1 MILFKEILF
10 NKEGPVA
17 TITLNNPERYNA
29 LGPTISSELLS
40 ALVMCRKDREI
51 RVVVLT
57 GSGKAFCSGG
67 DISYFE
73 KFAVS
78 DPSEPVRQLLDPLHR
93 IVLEIRQMPK
103 PVLAV
108 INGAVSGAGMSLA
121 FACDLRLCSSQ
132 ARFKQAYTSLGLA
145 PDVGWSLWV
154 GLLAGFSKAAEMV
167 FLDPVYSADQALA
180 MGLVHRVVE
189 PEKLEESARAWI
201 EQLATGATHSFAC
214 AKADLNHAFLTL
226 LERQLEVER
235 KGVLEA
241 STTSDYQEGLKAF
254 RAKRKPDFK
263 GY

>member
-1 MILFKEILF
+1 LFKEILLS
-10 NKEGPVA
+10 KEGPVA
-17 TITLNNPERYNA
+17 TITLNNPERFNA
-29 LGPTISSELLS
+29 LGPTISSELLN
-40 ALVMCRKDREI
+40 ALGACRDDGEI

-73 KFAVS
+73 QFAGS
-78 DPSEPVRQLLDPLHR
+78 DPTEPVRRLLDPLHR

-108 INGAVSGAGMSLA
+108 INGAVGGAGMSLA
-121 FACDLRLCSSQ
+121 FACDLRLCSSR

-145 PDVGWSLWV
+145 PDVGFTLWA

-167 FLDPVYSADQALA
+167 FLDPVYSADQAHA

-189 PEKLEESARAWI
+189 PEMLKEATIAWT
-201 EQLATGATHSFAC
+201 EQLAAGATRSFAL
-214 AKADLNHAFLTL
+214 AKADLNHAFLSL
-226 LERQLEVER
+226 LEHQLEVER
-235 KGVLEA
+235 KGVLSA
-241 STTSDYQEGLKAF
+241 STTVDYQEGLKAF
-254 RAKRKPDFK
+254 RAKRKPVFK